1 MPAFFG
7 SVARGEDTEESDLD
21 IIVEAAGE
29 FSLFDLARLEEKLS
43 SKSQTRIEVRTDG
56 DFSDPVFRRISPSF
70 RPL

>member
-1 MPAFFG
+1 M
-7 SVARGEDTEESDLD
+7 
-21 IIVEAAGE
+21 VEAAGE